1 MKKPVNGLEWIRF
14 VYLFEQTNLTFLIQI
29 IQLNCEELVEGY
41 DNPVA
46 GITKSDKESN
56 TNDADDDDDDD
67 DDGDSSKTK
76 KNKQSSNKSISIL
89 SRTTSEFETCA
100 SEKSVDFDPVQGK
113 LPIPSDRFYFV
124 MNGFIFYSILQ
135 VRFATLAT
143 VRRRTA
149 IAKSIRIRRRRSCA
163 KRNNKFA
170 TAKKPQTPPVDRQ
183 ILHRFFSSYIDLVCT
198 FSRKTSTVQSRLLN
212 ATFIHNEQYSSTG
225 TMYEQQGRRQNNM
238 REILSN
244 KSMQSPGHKVALFFS
259 LFKRKKHV
267 LNIDFVSVLAMAL
280 WPLQSIE

>member
-183 ILHRFFSSYIDLVCT
+183 ILHRFFFHILILFALFQGKLVQ
-198 FSRKTSTVQSRLLN
+198 FSRGCSMPPSSTMSNIPQQAQCMSSKAEGKTICVKYCQTSQCNHQDIRLL
-212 ATFIHNEQYSSTG
+212 F
-225 TMYEQQGRRQNNM
+225 
-238 REILSN
+238 
-244 KSMQSPGHKVALFFS
+244 FFS